1 MVSRDDERKA
11 LAEIK
16 AIVDK
21 LGSDSYVATAF
32 EGAFEIAEDN
42 INNDFA
48 RSVKY
53 YIDKADELEQEHKVV
68 EACKAKLKG
77 TGLNLETACDS
88 VLTLEEL
95 REIRSQLH
103 TYRVYYLLQKRSELE
118 TTIIRYATQSDSAEF
133 KSAVSQHTEIV
144 ERLEAN
150 LIAYRHLDEII
161 GKIS

>member
-1 MVSRDDERKA
+1 MTTRDDERKA
-11 LAEIK
+11 LAQIK

-42 INNDFA
+42 IDNDFA
-48 RSVKY
+48 GSVKY

-77 TGLNLETACDS
+77 TGLDLETACDS

-95 REIRSQLH
+95 QGIRAQLY
-103 TYRVYYLLQKRSELE
+103 TYRIVLLHKRAELE
-118 TTIIRYATQSDSAEF
+118 SMIIKYATQSDSAEF
-133 KSAVSQHTEIV
+133 KSAVAQHTETVGI
-144 ERLEAN
+144 LEAN
-150 LIAYRHLDEII
+150 ETMYRHLDEII